1 MQDAVEDE
9 GFGVFLGLDA
19 VGVVEGYCHVT
30 GVRAG
35 FLLLLVLLLLLL
47 LSLGLLAWVFLLFR
61 GGLMSV
67 HGGGG
72 GGIRSGGVCRGER
85 GSEGIS

>member
-30 GVRAG
+30 GVRAW
-35 FLLLLVLLLLLL
+35 FLLLLLVV
-47 LSLGLLAWVFLLFR
+47 SLGLLACLLGVFR
-61 GGLMSV
+61 GCLACLMSGDV

-72 GGIRSGGVCRGER
+72 GGI
-85 GSEGIS
+85 

>member
-19 VGVVEGYCHVT
+19 VGVVEGDCHVT

-35 FLLLLVLLLLLL
+35 FLLLLLLLLL
-47 LSLGLLAWVFLLFR
+47 LSLGLLACFLGVFR
-61 GGLMSV
+61 GFLGCLMSV
-67 HGGGG
+67 YGG
-72 GGIRSGGVCRGER
+72 GGI
-85 GSEGIS
+85 